1 MSITPTVGDG
11 FYITYIRR
19 GERMSKRC
27 LSEKDAQACLHSMMY
42 DTIVDTTFKR
52 WYFLPDKTILL
63 HKPRMCDPKY
73 KGRYL
78 E

>member
-1 MSITPTVGDG
+1 M
-11 FYITYIRR
+11 
-19 GERMSKRC
+19 RC
-27 LSEKDAQACLHSMMY
+27 LSDKDAQACLHSMMY

-52 WYFLPDKTILL
+52 WYFLPDKIILL
-63 HKPRMCDPKY
+63 HKPKMCDPKY